1 MQAVKEKIKSAGA
14 GQTIF
19 ITVSTA
25 GNEGEKG
32 GAKER
37 RQSRLKE
44 KATSPFFPS
53 LWGMEMMENSCGSLP
68 HSHTPPLTPFSPSD
82 FLPFLQKKKYKKIKN
97 GHTLKQGVVKYP
109 VPRWGA

>member
-1 MQAVKEKIKSAGA
+1 MQAVKEKLKRWCNSHPHNHGEDE
-14 GQTIF
+14 
-19 ITVSTA
+19 

-44 KATSPFFPS
+44 KVTSPFFPS

-82 FLPFLQKKKYKKIKN
+82 FLPFLTKK
-97 GHTLKQGVVKYP
+97 V
-109 VPRWGA
+109 

>member
-1 MQAVKEKIKSAGA
+1 MQAIKEKIKSAGL

-44 KATSPFFPS
+44 KVTSPFFPS
-53 LWGMEMMENSCGSLP
+53 LWGMEMMVNSCGSLP

-82 FLPFLQKKKYKKIKN
+82 FLPFLKKKSIKKQRTGILCNKDS
-97 GHTLKQGVVKYP
+97 
-109 VPRWGA
+109 